1 MSLSPV
7 NPFAQLLSTLSQPV
21 SSQAVVSS
29 KFAPDLHFVKEVHF
43 DLLSL
48 GQPAPSVPEG
58 PPPPAP
64 TPAWL
69 KPDGED
75 RSTSSQL
82 VAYQYV
88 SEDGVDDSLEVVL
101 ALADYF
107 ADTWLAESS
116 NDNVS
121 ASDEV
126 NHE

>member
-1 MSLSPV
+1 
-7 NPFAQLLSTLSQPV
+7 
-21 SSQAVVSS
+21 
-29 KFAPDLHFVKEVHF
+29 
-43 DLLSL
+43 
-48 GQPAPSVPEG
+48 
-58 PPPPAP
+58 
-64 TPAWL
+64 L